1 MLPHS
6 RAGPAARAVNLDA
19 GKFLAAF
26 DDRPDPAA
34 GGCALESPAL
44 VGFFPQ
50 TAKLKTI
57 AARRRGQGGTKL
69 PHLLAKPRSKAT

>member
-6 RAGPAARAVNLDA
+6 RDGLAARAVNL
-19 GKFLAAF
+19 

-44 VGFFPQ
+44 VGLFPQ

-57 AARRRGQGGTKL
+57 AVLWRGQGG
-69 PHLLAKPRSKAT
+69 AEATRTPPCGKRTAVPPPG